1 MKNNTFGGYLPL
13 ELPLSKGH
21 YYPSALRYL
30 SARSALFHLL
40 ITLQPKRLWMP
51 YLICQSVIDAVIS
64 AKIEIEWYQLDEEFR
79 PNLPPVVNPEDFIFF
94 VDYYGQCSSQK
105 KYLLEN
111 YPKEQI
117 IFDHSQAFF
126 APNFSVSATIY
137 SPRKFFGVPDGG
149 LLTTSFHLPKP
160 EQQDRTSVERVQHLL
175 IQHEFGTEKGY
186 IHFQNAESSL
196 EKTSATRM
204 SEFTEQ
210 MLLSIDYMSIKQRRE
225 HNYRLL
231 HERLAGINTFRFISE
246 EPEGPFCY
254 PLYFPSRHLRS
265 ELIKHGVFVAT
276 YWKEVFERV
285 PADSV
290 EGHFVNHLLA
300 IPCDQRYSLEDIERV
315 SKIILQVAAENVVK
329 VSV

>member
-13 ELPLSKGH
+13 ELPISKGH

-40 ITLQPKRLWMP
+40 ITLQPKRLLMP

-64 AKIEIEWYQLDEEFR
+64 AKVEIVWYQLDEDFR
-79 PNLPPVVNPEDFIFF
+79 PNLPPITNPEDFIFF
-94 VDYYGQCSSQK
+94 VDYYGQCSKQK
-105 KYLLEN
+105 KILIEN
-111 YPKEQI
+111 YPKEKI

-126 APNFSVSATIY
+126 APRLSVSATIY

-149 LLTTSFHLPKP
+149 LLTTSFHMPKP
-160 EQQDRTSVERVQHLL
+160 EQQDRTSLERVQHLL

-186 IHFQNAESSL
+186 IHFQNAEFSL
-196 EKTSATRM
+196 ENIAATGM
-204 SEFTEQ
+204 SKFTEQ
-210 MLLSIDYMSIKQRRE
+210 MLLSIDYLYIKQRRE

-231 HERLAGINTFRFISE
+231 HERLAEINAFRFVSE
-246 EPEGPFCY
+246 APEGPFCY
-254 PLYFPSRHLRS
+254 PLYFPSRNLHS

-276 YWKEVFERV
+276 YWKEVLERV
-285 PADSV
+285 SEDSV
-290 EGHFVNHLLA
+290 ECHFVNHMLA

-315 SKIILQVAAENVVK
+315 SKIILQVAAENVFK
-329 VSV
+329 VHI